1 MIMIYSYFLAIK
13 HKIEIGCI
21 SITRS
26 CAWSNTGSHLLKA
39 QDKLKTFKGVFNY
52 DPADEKQVY
61 NPFPNFREEI

>member
-1 MIMIYSYFLAIK
+1 MGAAEVSAEAVLAGAGSCRNFIKIPNRRILYKFL
-13 HKIEIGCI
+13 
-21 SITRS
+21 
-26 CAWSNTGSHLLKA
+26 A